1 MQEFINNLIP
11 RLKNLS
17 KTLDQVEVFVDK
29 AWVYT
34 DENNNI
40 HEYTFLRDQRLIVSF
55 NGQIQKGKWE
65 LLPTGKLLLDIAH
78 ENMMLE
84 KAFINKAILVL
95 KKNGMDDQPFI
106 LFDIKKIPD
115 GNITSY
121 LEMLAENPMLHL
133 EDETSGP
140 KESFDYFD
148 VTVVVIS
155 FIFIV
160 ILILVLAGPTKAT

>member
-11 RLKNLS
+11 RLKILS
-17 KTLDQVEVFVDK
+17 KSLDQVEVFVDK

-65 LLPTGKLLLDIAH
+65 LLPTGKLLLDIAN
-78 ENMMLE
+78 ENIMLE
-84 KAFINKAILVL
+84 NAFINKAILVL

-121 LEMLAENPMLHL
+121 LEMLAENPKLSL
-133 EDETSGP
+133 EDETIISEEP
-140 KESFDYFD
+140 IDALK
-148 VTVVVIS
+148 VVLFVIVFVAS
-155 FIFIV
+155 TILAL
-160 ILILVLAGPTKAT
+160 LILNK

>member
-11 RLKNLS
+11 RLKILS
-17 KTLDQVEVFVDK
+17 KSLDQVEVFVDK

-65 LLPTGKLLLDIAH
+65 LLPTGKLLLDIAN

-84 KAFINKAILVL
+84 NAFINKAILVL

-121 LEMLAENPMLHL
+121 LEMLAENPKLSL
-133 EDETSGP
+133 EDETNTSEEP
-140 KESFDYFD
+140 IDALK
-148 VTVVVIS
+148 VVLFVIVFVAS
-155 FIFIV
+155 TILAL
-160 ILILVLAGPTKAT
+160 LILNK

>member
-11 RLKNLS
+11 RLKILS
-17 KTLDQVEVFVDK
+17 KSLDQVEVFVDK

-40 HEYTFLRDQRLIVSF
+40 HEYTFLRDQRLIVSY
-55 NGQIQKGKWE
+55 NGQIEKGKWE
-65 LLPTGKLLLDIAH
+65 LLPTGKLLLDIAN

-84 KAFINKAILVL
+84 NAFVNKAILVL

-121 LEMLAENPMLHL
+121 LEMLAENPMLSL
-133 EDETSGP
+133 EDETKSSEEP
-140 KESFDYFD
+140 IDALK
-148 VTVVVIS
+148 
-155 FIFIV
+155 V
-160 ILILVLAGPTKAT
+160 ILFVIVFVASIILALLILTK

>member
-11 RLKNLS
+11 RLKILS
-17 KTLDQVEVFVDK
+17 KSLDQVEVFVDK

-65 LLPTGKLLLDIAH
+65 LLPTGKLLLDIAN

-84 KAFINKAILVL
+84 NAFINKAILVL
-95 KKNGMDDQPFI
+95 KKNGMEDQPFI

-121 LEMLAENPMLHL
+121 LEMLAENPKLSL
-133 EDETSGP
+133 EDETNTSEEP
-140 KESFDYFD
+140 IDALK
-148 VTVVVIS
+148 VVLFVIVFVAS
-155 FIFIV
+155 TILAL
-160 ILILVLAGPTKAT
+160 LILNK